1 MKSNPIQNS
10 KPVPKHGA
18 ADRQESAGQLLD
30 LLDGTSD
37 LIQCADASGRL
48 VFVNRTWCDA
58 MDHSAF
64 DARELT
70 YLDVIAPPHRDRFHR
85 ILTETIAKGRSTE
98 MYISTALR
106 SGEGVTIQV
115 EGTVRIVLGDGALQ
129 ALRCI
134 FHDVTNR
141 NQYQSRLR
149 ESEHRYRE
157 LVDGLHEV
165 VFQTDAQGRLVFLNP
180 AWTTVT
186 GHPVAESLAY
196 PLAEFVHED
205 DCTSMTD
212 WLGQIAA
219 ESECTHNR
227 EFRVVCADRSI
238 RWLQVNIRTRL
249 DDRGKV
255 LALCGTLV
263 DFTERH
269 LAEAEIRAQV
279 VAMDEAVD
287 GIARI
292 DADGRYLYFNRA
304 HYRMFGFETESDLLG
319 KDWKI
324 IHDADE
330 AARLEAEIG
339 PKLRQAG
346 NWSGMAKARRL
357 DGAYFPIEL
366 TLTLL
371 PDGESVCICRDVS
384 EREVAAAALHES
396 EMRWQLAV
404 DGIRDGVWDYDIP
417 RDVVYMSP
425 RWRSQLPVS
434 EEDLTRAAATWKR
447 VVHPDDWAD
456 MNKVLDAHF
465 RRETDVFQCEHRI
478 LVIGNVYRWIM
489 VRAQAT
495 FDENGAPQRL
505 IGTITDITV
514 RKEAEQRLMENL
526 AREKELSEMR
536 QHFVHMASHELRT
549 PLATVSLGLELVLK
563 NLEKLSTTQI
573 RQNVQC
579 AFNGVGELR
588 AILDDLLLLGKA
600 DDGQIKCH
608 PTPTELEPLL
618 QKLCGAAG
626 ERDKHRHPFVTT
638 GIVAGERVSI
648 DPLLT
653 SHVLSNLLSNACK
666 YSEAGHPVTIAVTR
680 EPDHLTLVVKD
691 EGIGIPEADQPQL
704 FGFFV
709 RAGNVA
715 EIAGTGLG
723 LLVVKYCLQAHGG
736 SIEFQ
741 SQVGRGTQFTVT
753 LPLNQSEA

>member
-1 MKSNPIQNS
+1 MKTDPTQNS
-10 KPVPKHGA
+10 KHSA
-18 ADRQESAGQLLD
+18 AAAGQASASQLLD

-58 MDHSAF
+58 MDYSAF
-64 DARELT
+64 DVRELT
-70 YLDVIAPPHRDRFHR
+70 YLDVIEPRHRDRFQNIINEAVR
-85 ILTETIAKGRSTE
+85 EGRSTE
-98 MYISTALR
+98 MYVSTVFR
-106 SGEGVTIQV
+106 TSQGTSIQV
-115 EGTVRIVLGDGALQ
+115 EGNVTVMQCNGQLQ
-129 ALRCI
+129 TLRCI
-134 FHDVTNR
+134 FHDVTHR

-180 AWTTVT
+180 AWTNVT

-196 PLAEFVHED
+196 PLATFVHEHD
-205 DCTSMTD
+205 RGNMAD
-212 WLGQIAA
+212 WLGTIAT
-219 ESECTHNR
+219 ETERTHTR
-227 EFRVVCADRSI
+227 EFRIVCCDESI
-238 RWLQVNIRTRL
+238 RWLQVNMQARL
-249 DDRGKV
+249 NERGQV
-255 LALCGTLV
+255 QALYGTLV

-292 DADGRYLYFNRA
+292 DADGRYLYFNRS
-304 HYRMFGFETESDLLG
+304 HYQMFGFEKESDLLG
-319 KDWKI
+319 EDWKV
-324 IHDADE
+324 IHDAEE
-330 AARLEAEIG
+330 AARLEAEIT
-339 PKLRQAG
+339 PKMLETG
-346 NWSGMAKARRL
+346 NWSGTAKARRQ
-357 DGAYFPIEL
+357 DGTTIPIEL

-371 PDGESVCICRDVS
+371 PDGGSVCICRDVS
-384 EREVAAAALHES
+384 EREAAAAALHDS

-417 RDVVYMSP
+417 GDVVYMSP

-434 EEDLTRAAATWKR
+434 DEDLHRAAETWQR
-447 VVHPDDWAD
+447 MVHPDDWAG
-456 MNKVLDAHF
+456 MSEVLDAHF
-465 RRETDVFQCEHRI
+465 RRETDVFQYEHRI
-478 LVIGNVYRWIM
+478 LVLGNVYRWIM

-495 FDENGAPQRL
+495 FDDKGAPQRL

-514 RKEAEQRLMENL
+514 RKEAEQRLLENL

-549 PLATVSLGLELVLK
+549 PLATVSLSLELVLK
-563 NLEKLSTTQI
+563 NLERLSPEQI
-573 RQNVQC
+573 RQSVQC
-579 AFNGVGELR
+579 AFKGVGELR

-600 DDGQIKCH
+600 DDGQIKCNSA
-608 PTPTELEPLL
+608 PTELRSLL
-618 QKLCGAAG
+618 EKLCDAAG
-626 ERDKHRHPFVTT
+626 ERDKRRHAFVLQ
-638 GIVAGERVSI
+638 GAVDGDCVSI

-666 YSEAGHPVTIAVTR
+666 YSEAGHPVTIEVDRAADR
-680 EPDHLTLVVKD
+680 LTLVVSD
-691 EGIGIPEADQPQL
+691 EGIGIPENDQSQL

-736 SIEFQ
+736 HIEFQ
-741 SQVGRGTQFTVT
+741 SKIGVGTQFTVT
-753 LPLNQSEA
+753 LPLTQPEA